1 MLNGS
6 STLAPAAISSLPE
19 RRQKWCCGRCK
30 KRKPTGPVYAAYSRE
45 GRAWEAVEGMPER
58 ERKGHNEDESL
69 AERIG
74 LIVCMTCWVCFW
86 VVVVVWEVMQ

>member
-1 MLNGS
+1 MVLRPMQEEEAYG
-6 STLAPAAISSLPE
+6 A
-19 RRQKWCCGRCK
+19 R
-30 KRKPTGPVYAAYSRE
+30 VHAAYSRE